1 MACLQICR
9 ELLSLTNFLRVH
21 SSSNVVSYLFWQNT
35 YPNLKSTCQIKLKSF
50 LWTRLLENFFLAKYL
65 ISVRA
70 VLIEIK
76 LKLKNLGNIYWTCM
90 VCGWDFCFLI
100 FVIFIFFVK
109 YISQIRI
116 WLRQG
121 FSCVI
126 FYWHPKDS
134 S

>member
-9 ELLSLTNFLRVH
+9 ELLSLTTFLRVH
-21 SSSNVVSYLFWQNT
+21 SNSKVVSYLFWQNT

-50 LWTRLLENFFLAKYL
+50 LWTRLVERTFSLQNISYL
-65 ISVRA
+65 S
-70 VLIEIK
+70 EIK

-90 VCGWDFCFLI
+90 VCGWDVCFLI
-100 FVIFIFFVK
+100 FVIIIFFVK
-109 YISQIRI
+109 NISQVRI

-126 FYWHPKDS
+126 FYWYPKDS